1 MSPKSVQRFWVND
14 MQQKQRLKAGRANLD
29 SGGPPYVVKRS
40 VTIRGHRTSFSLEQP
55 FFEAL
60 AAIATRRQVS
70 LAALVAEVD
79 GARPKDANL
88 SSALRVF
95 VLEDVRQR

>member
-1 MSPKSVQRFWVND
+1 M
-14 MQQKQRLKAGRANLD
+14 A
-29 SGGPPYVVKRS
+29 YVVKRS

-55 FFEAL
+55 FFDAL
-60 AAIATRRQVS
+60 VAIAARRDMP

-79 GARPKDANL
+79 TNRPRGANL

-95 VLEDVRQR
+95 VLDDVKSGSPASVQLC

>member
-1 MSPKSVQRFWVND
+1 M
-14 MQQKQRLKAGRANLD
+14 A
-29 SGGPPYVVKRS
+29 YVVKRS

-55 FFEAL
+55 FFDAL
-60 AAIATRRQVS
+60 ANIASARRVS

-79 GARPKDANL
+79 ANRPRGANL

-95 VLEDVRQR
+95 VFEQAKVGAP